1 MGSVRWAFPCA
12 AWRPCRE
19 EWLLAARLVQPE
31 EKDRIGQF
39 VFARD
44 AKAALVR
51 LPGVGTAG
59 GGFPSSGLAVLARGG
74 TQSTALA
81 GAPASSLPAAAAGA
95 GVAGGS
101 DPPRGRGGGCRG
113 PRRARAAPLSSPL
126 SRRRSPGT
134 GPFPTP
140 LPLCRLSIAQISHF
154 SWESMQPYKGV

>member
-1 MGSVRWAFPCA
+1 MGSVRWAFPCG

-95 GVAGGS
+95 VSLGGPTLRGAAGEAAEG
-101 DPPRGRGGGCRG
+101 PVGRGRLR
-113 PRRARAAPLSSPL
+113 
-126 SRRRSPGT
+126 
-134 GPFPTP
+134 
-140 LPLCRLSIAQISHF
+140 
-154 SWESMQPYKGV
+154 